1 MLPGKKYA
9 IQDYV
14 AVAKRYWWIVVSTTA
29 IATFVA
35 LIVSSRQKDSYQ
47 SEMLV
52 QIVPQSIP
60 NSMVQSTVTSKTEDR
75 MSSLEAQVRSR
86 AQLERLITDLDLYAE
101 ERTRLPMEDVVEK
114 MRGAIVVQLVR
125 PGRMA
130 AADAFYLRFTYH
142 MPDVA
147 ARVTTALGGLFI
159 EQNAQ
164 ERGRLADGTNTFLEA
179 QVVEAKARLAEHE
192 QKVERFRQ
200 QHAGRLP
207 TQADFNLQAI
217 QTTQSQLQAL
227 VESMARDRDRRLMLE
242 RLYRDASQEP
252 LPASPP
258 LQTGQTPAEGGAA
271 VTLPLKQQLQ
281 IARTV
286 LERLE
291 MRMTGEH
298 PDLRRQRSLV
308 KELEQKVADEAAANA
323 QGIPVTAAAV
333 SPEQLQRREQ
343 LRTMAAE
350 LESLKRQIDF
360 KEIEER
366 KLRAT
371 VNDYQQRLEA
381 IPGVESEWIALNRDY
396 ETLQTAYKDL
406 LRKSEES
413 KVGAD
418 LERMRGGEQFKIVDT
433 ARVPVKP
440 TGPVRLQINAIGV
453 AAGLVLGIAIV
464 AVLFLRDSALRT
476 EADVLGVLALPVLA
490 LIPLVID
497 QGERQRLRRR
507 QALMMSTVA
516 LLLVTG
522 GIVTWSM
529 KLWRYVA

>member
-1 MLPGKKYA
+1 MLA
-9 IQDYV
+9 
-14 AVAKRYWWIVVSTTA
+14 STA
-29 IATFVA
+29 ITAFAA
-35 LIVSSRQKDSYQ
+35 LIISSRQEDSYQ

-60 NSMVQSTVTSKTEDR
+60 DKMVQSTVTSRTEDR

-114 MRGAIVVQLVR
+114 MRAAIVVQLVR
-125 PGRMA
+125 PPGRVA
-130 AADAFYLRFTYH
+130 TAADAFFLRFTYRT
-142 MPDVA
+142 PDVVA
-147 ARVTTALGGLFI
+147 PVTTALGGLFI
-159 EQNAQ
+159 EQNAR

-227 VESMARDRDRRLMLE
+227 VESIARDRDRRLMLE
-242 RLYRDASQEP
+242 RLYRDASLEP
-252 LPASPP
+252 LPASPSV
-258 LQTGQTPAEGGAA
+258 QAGQTPGEGGAA

-281 IARTV
+281 AARAV

-298 PDLRRQRSLV
+298 PDLRRQRSFV
-308 KELEQKVADEAAANA
+308 KELEQKVADETAASV
-323 QGIPVTAAAV
+323 QGIPVPAAAV
-333 SPEQLQRREQ
+333 SLEQLQRREQ

-360 KEIEER
+360 KELEER
-366 KLRAT
+366 KLRAV

-396 ETLQTAYKDL
+396 ETLQTTYKDL

-418 LERMRGGEQFKIVDT
+418 LERMRGGEQFRIVDP

-440 TGPVRLQINAIGV
+440 IGPKRLQTNAIGV
-453 AAGLVLGIAIV
+453 AVGLVLGIVIV
-464 AVLFLRDSALRT
+464 AVLFLRDKTLRT
-476 EADVLGVLALPVLA
+476 EADVLDVLALPVLA
-490 LIPLVID
+490 LVPLVID
-497 QGERQRLRRR
+497 SGERQRLRRR
-507 QALMMSTVA
+507 QLLMMSTVA
-516 LLLVTG
+516 LLLVSG

-529 KLWRYVA
+529 KLWRYIA